1 MDVYVSSI
9 VNKIPAIDLEP
20 RSGVKERHEGKE
32 QALGDHEDKL
42 LIAVLPT
49 SKCAPISQ
57 HSQHAVLILEYCC

>member
-1 MDVYVSSI
+1 MNVYVPSLI
-9 VNKIPAIDLEP
+9 IDEIPAINLDSRGRGE
-20 RSGVKERHEGKE
+20 EWHEGRE

-57 HSQHAVLILEYCC
+57 HAVLILEFAVQ